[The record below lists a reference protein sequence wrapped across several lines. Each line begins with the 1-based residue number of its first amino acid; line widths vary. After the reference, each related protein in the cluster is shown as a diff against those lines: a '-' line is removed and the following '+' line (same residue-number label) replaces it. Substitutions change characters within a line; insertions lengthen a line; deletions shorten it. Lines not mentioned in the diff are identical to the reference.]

1 MRPIVCALALLAA
14 TAVRAGDLTVSAAAS
29 LTQALRE
36 VAPAFE
42 AAHPGTQVRF
52 NFGASG
58 ALLQQIARGAPVDVF
73 ASADAETM
81 DRAQAQGLLRPG
93 SRRDVAANALVVVVP
108 AASRARIATLAD
120 LAQPSFNRI
129 AIGLQASVPAGRY
142 AHDALQAAG
151 LWRAIEPR
159 TIGTTNVRQ
168 ALDYAARG
176 EVDAAFVYATDA
188 ALRPG
193 QVRIALE
200 VPTAAPIRYPA
211 AALASAPNP
220 AAAERFVE
228 FLRTP
233 PAQAVF
239 ARHGF
244 GKP

>member
-1 MRPIVCALALLAA
+1 MRPIVCALVLLAA

-29 LTQALRE
+29 LSQALRE
-36 VAPAFE
+36 IAPAFE

-58 ALLQQIARGAPVDVF
+58 ALLQQVARGAPADVL

-81 DRAQAQGLLRPG
+81 DRAQADGLLRPG
-93 SRRDVAANALVVVVP
+93 SRRDIAANALVVVVP
-108 AASRARIATLAD
+108 AASRARIAALTD
-120 LAQPSFNRI
+120 LTQPSFTRI
-129 AIGLQASVPAGRY
+129 AIGMPASVPAGRY
-142 AHDALQAAG
+142 AQDALRAAG

-159 TIGTTNVRQ
+159 TIGASNVRQ

-188 ALRPG
+188 ALRRG
-193 QVRIALE
+193 EVRVALE
-200 VPTAAPIRYPA
+200 VQTAAPIRYPA
-211 AALASAPNP
+211 AALAGAPNP
-220 AAAERFVE
+220 VAAERFVE